1 MIQPGKLELVT
12 RAPTFHMHVTVSG
25 QRLRSTEQSPFSRP
39 CKFRGRKP
47 KMDHLHHIADEK
59 YAEESTL
66 LVWEEISGQTMMLVA
81 ETSETSLIEI
91 LPEFQGG

>member
-1 MIQPGKLELVT
+1 
-12 RAPTFHMHVTVSG
+12 
-25 QRLRSTEQSPFSRP
+25 
-39 CKFRGRKP
+39 
-47 KMDHLHHIADEK
+47 MDHLHHIADEK